1 MTFCKL
7 RWLEVQAND
16 ISGYKS
22 SLVLGKDWGKGGPFS
37 SVFYKLSDQCKSSRG
52 MASWLAE
59 PFFLLS
65 LSVAAAA
72 PVKNHFLLLNPK
84 RAIPVG
90 KISSKH
96 FLYFLSFARKKNPF
110 CPFCSSR
117 FLLLCCLFWFHLVFS
132 GSPSLSL
139 KFPMALPSEPPA
151 ASLRFLLGAPNF
163 FFVFFREGFNKKKK
177 RFLSGIARITYP
189 PPHDPNLGNLVLFF
203 RTSKFKIW
211 KSV

>member
-1 MTFCKL
+1 MFILIHHSCIIVAECNKSNPSLRPSKQIVLGRKMIRDMTFCKL

-16 ISGYKS
+16 ISGYES

-90 KISSKH
+90 KISSKYFFISYRLQEKKILFALSALPG
-96 FLYFLSFARKKNPF
+96 FLYCVAFSGSIWFSLA
-110 CPFCSSR
+110 
-117 FLLLCCLFWFHLVFS
+117 LLLCL
-132 GSPSLSL
+132 
-139 KFPMALPSEPPA
+139 
-151 ASLRFLLGAPNF
+151 
-163 FFVFFREGFNKKKK
+163 
-177 RFLSGIARITYP
+177 
-189 PPHDPNLGNLVLFF
+189 
-203 RTSKFKIW
+203 
-211 KSV
+211 

>member
-1 MTFCKL
+1 MFILIHHSCIIVAECNKSNPSLRPSKQIVLGRKMIRDMTFCKL

-16 ISGYKS
+16 ISGYES

-37 SVFYKLSDQCKSSRG
+37 SVFYKISDQCKSSRG

-90 KISSKH
+90 KISSKY
-96 FLYFLSFARKKNPF
+96 FLHLLSFARKKDPF
-110 CPFCSSR
+110 YPFCSSR

-132 GSPSLSL
+132 GSPTLSL

-163 FFVFFREGFNKKKK
+163 FFFF
-177 RFLSGIARITYP
+177 LT
-189 PPHDPNLGNLVLFF
+189 
-203 RTSKFKIW
+203 
-211 KSV
+211 